1 MKPSFNLNLL
11 SSFYAVARHGSF
23 AAAADELC
31 LTHSVIS
38 KHIKQLETSL
48 QSQLII
54 RTTRALELT
63 EEGEFLYSKC
73 QSIFNEV
80 LQVKD
85 FIDEKK
91 RVVSGRL
98 VIKMPSILKHDD
110 GIAKSL
116 EFMHLTYPG
125 LMLDIVFDDNLGDLV
140 KEGVDIAFRIGK
152 LEDSSYLCRKVR
164 DIDTYVVASP
174 EYLKVAGTP
183 LHPNELTQHKCLH
196 YSHCL
201 TGLNWS
207 FKQNGEQ
214 FNVPITPALSSMSES
229 MLAQYA
235 CKGFG
240 VTTTLDFVTAKD
252 IESARLVSLL
262 KDFTW
267 KTELYLVFPY
277 AAVVPLKTRS
287 FINSILSTRDNSP
300 ESNLG

>member
-11 SSFYAVARHGSF
+11 TSFYAVARHGSF

-38 KHIKQLETSL
+38 KHIKQLESSL

-54 RTTRALELT
+54 RTTRALDLT
-63 EEGEFLYSKC
+63 EEGDFLYLKC

-80 LQVKD
+80 TQITD
-85 FIDEKK
+85 FIDDKK

-110 GIAKSL
+110 GIATSL
-116 EFMHLTYPG
+116 EFMHLTYPD

-152 LEDSSYLCRKVR
+152 LEDSSYLCRKIR

-183 LHPNELTQHKCLH
+183 THPNELTQHKCLH

-207 FKQNGEQ
+207 FKQDGAQ

-235 CKGFG
+235 CKGLG
-240 VTTTLDFVTAKD
+240 ITTTLDFVTGKQIA
-252 IESARLVSLL
+252 SGQLVSLL
-262 KDFTW
+262 KAFTW
-267 KTELYLVFPY
+267 KTELFLVFPY
-277 AAVVPLKTRS
+277 AAVVPLKTRTL
-287 FINSILSTRDNSP
+287 IDVILAESTN
-300 ESNLG
+300 

>member
-1 MKPSFNLNLL
+1 MKSSFNLNLL

-23 AAAADELC
+23 AGAANELC
-31 LTHSVIS
+31 LTNSVIS

-48 QSQLII
+48 HSQLII
-54 RTTRALELT
+54 RTTRALDLT
-63 EEGEFLYSKC
+63 EEGEFLYLKC
-73 QSIFNEV
+73 QSIFNEIA
-80 LQVKD
+80 QVKD
-85 FIDEKK
+85 YIDEKQ

-110 GIAKSL
+110 TIAKSL
-116 EFMHLTYPG
+116 EFMHLAHPN
-125 LMLDIVFDDNLGDLV
+125 LILDIVFNDNLGDLV

-207 FKQNGEQ
+207 FKQEGEQ
-214 FNVPITPALSSMSES
+214 FNVPISPVLSSMSES

-235 CKGFG
+235 CKGLG
-240 VTTTLDFVTAKD
+240 VTTTLDFVTHKE
-252 IESARLVSLL
+252 IESGRLVSLL

-267 KTELYLVFPY
+267 KTELFLIFPY
-277 AAVVPLKTRS
+277 AAVVPLKTRT
-287 FINSILSTRDNSP
+287 FINSILSTRDNGS
-300 ESNLG
+300 EGKLS

>member
-38 KHIKQLETSL
+38 KHIKQLESSL

-54 RTTRALELT
+54 RTTRALDLT
-63 EEGEFLYSKC
+63 EEGHFLYLKC

-80 LQVKD
+80 TQVKD
-85 FIDEKK
+85 FIDDKK

-110 GIAKSL
+110 GIATSL
-116 EFMHLTYPG
+116 EFMHFTYPD

-152 LEDSSYLCRKVR
+152 LEDSSYLCRKIR

-174 EYLKVAGTP
+174 EYLKIAGTP
-183 LHPNELTQHKCLH
+183 THPNELTQHKCLH

-201 TGLNWS
+201 TGVNWS
-207 FKQNGEQ
+207 FKQEGKQ
-214 FNVPITPALSSMSES
+214 FKVPITPALSSMSES

-235 CKGFG
+235 VKGYG
-240 VTTTLDFVTAKD
+240 VTTSLDFVVANAITNGQLMS
-252 IESARLVSLL
+252 IL
-262 KDFTW
+262 KPFTW
-267 KTELYLVFPY
+267 KTELFLVFPY
-277 AAVVPLKTRS
+277 AAVVPLKTRT
-287 FINSILSTRDNSP
+287 FIDVILPDSGN
-300 ESNLG
+300 

>member
-38 KHIKQLETSL
+38 KHIKQLESSL

-54 RTTRALELT
+54 RTTRALDLT
-63 EEGEFLYSKC
+63 EEGHFLYLKC

-80 LQVKD
+80 TQITD
-85 FIDEKK
+85 FIDDKK

-110 GIAKSL
+110 GIATSL
-116 EFMHLTYPG
+116 EFMHLTYPD

-152 LEDSSYLCRKVR
+152 LEDSSYLCRKIR

-183 LHPNELTQHKCLH
+183 THPNELTQHKCLH

-207 FKQNGEQ
+207 FKQDGAQ

-235 CKGFG
+235 CKGLG
-240 VTTTLDFVTAKD
+240 ITTTLDFVTGKQIA
-252 IESARLVSLL
+252 SGQLVSLL
-262 KDFTW
+262 KAFTW
-267 KTELYLVFPY
+267 KTELFLVFPY
-277 AAVVPLKTRS
+277 AAVVPLKTRTL
-287 FINSILSTRDNSP
+287 IDVILAESTN
-300 ESNLG
+300 

>member
-1 MKPSFNLNLL
+1 MT
-11 SSFYAVARHGSF
+11 SFYAVARHGSF

-38 KHIKQLETSL
+38 KHIKQLESSL

-54 RTTRALELT
+54 RTTRALDLT
-63 EEGEFLYSKC
+63 EEGNFLYLKC

-80 LQVKD
+80 TQITD

-91 RVVSGRL
+91 QVVSGCL

-110 GIAKSL
+110 GIATSL
-116 EFMHLTYPG
+116 EFMHLTYPD

-152 LEDSSYLCRKVR
+152 LEDSSYLCRKIR

-183 LHPNELTQHKCLH
+183 IHPNELTQHKCLH

-207 FKQNGEQ
+207 FKQDGAQ

-235 CKGFG
+235 CKGLG
-240 VTTTLDFVTAKD
+240 ITTTLDFVTGKQIA
-252 IESARLVSLL
+252 SGQLVSLL
-262 KDFTW
+262 KAFTW
-267 KTELYLVFPY
+267 KTELFLVFPY
-277 AAVVPLKTRS
+277 AAVVPLKTRT
-287 FINSILSTRDNSP
+287 FIQVILPADVRI
-300 ESNLG
+300 

>member
-1 MKPSFNLNLL
+1 MT
-11 SSFYAVARHGSF
+11 SFYAVARHGSF

-38 KHIKQLETSL
+38 KHIKQLESSL

-54 RTTRALELT
+54 RTTRALDLT
-63 EEGEFLYSKC
+63 EEGDFLYLKC

-80 LQVKD
+80 TQITD
-85 FIDEKK
+85 FIDDKK

-110 GIAKSL
+110 GIATSL
-116 EFMHLTYPG
+116 EFMHLTYPD

-152 LEDSSYLCRKVR
+152 LEDSSYLCRKIR

-183 LHPNELTQHKCLH
+183 THPNELTQHKCLH

-207 FKQNGEQ
+207 FKQDGAQ

-235 CKGFG
+235 CKGLG
-240 VTTTLDFVTAKD
+240 ITTTLDFVTGKQIA
-252 IESARLVSLL
+252 SGQLVSLL
-262 KDFTW
+262 KAFTW
-267 KTELYLVFPY
+267 KTELFLVFPY
-277 AAVVPLKTRS
+277 AAVVPLKTRTL
-287 FINSILSTRDNSP
+287 IDVILAESTN
-300 ESNLG
+300 